1 MTELLG
7 PATFFHSSDWGD
19 GDPLV
24 VANFLSADNQSA
36 QLGFWWRGFF
46 WTAPSGT
53 KLAWLE
59 CRDEFMVAR
68 DVVES
73 LTPEL
78 FTADLAKVSQM
89 YRVNYIDAIVSGDF
103 PPKRIH
109 GLLDLDELD
118 ERAVRTVDAFDE
130 CCEVI
135 RDWEQNAT
143 SFDEIIQLAETR
155 LGSLDMDQR
164 FELALFGRFML
175 NYYLLFPDPS
185 FRNSMR
191 RAANLAISLGLRNTK
206 SDETP

>member
-7 PATFFHSSDWGD
+7 AATFFNSPDWGE

-24 VANFLSADNQSA
+24 VARFLSPGKQSEII
-36 QLGFWWRGFF
+36 QFWWRGFL
-46 WTAPSGT
+46 WSAPSRVE
-53 KLAWLE
+53 LDWLE
-59 CRDEFMVAR
+59 CRDEFMVTR

-89 YRVNYIDAIVSGDF
+89 YRVKHIDAIVSGDF

-164 FELALFGRFML
+164 FELTLFGRFML
-175 NYYLLFPDPS
+175 NCYPLFPDPS

-191 RAANLAISLGLRNTK
+191 RAANLAINLGLGNPK
-206 SDETP
+206 SDETS